1 MRPEDLIIV
10 ARPRREEET
19 VALGLALA
27 RRHYAGLF
35 GIWLGSFGLLALLLA
50 PLLLVES
57 TGLLYGLLLWWLAP
71 VCERF
76 LIFWLSRKAFAVELK
91 KRDLWRQARDILLPG
106 LLVQLTI
113 LRLSPAR
120 GVHIPLWILEN
131 CPWSDLRA
139 RTASLQRGT
148 ADLFH
153 LLFWKIEILVS
164 FGVLAILLLLLPTG
178 PAGIF
183 DLIHELMANGEISPG
198 MSLMLLLSW
207 PLAVLLLR
215 PFYVAVSFA
224 IYLNGRMLDEA
235 WDLRLGFR
243 ALAERL
249 QRFAVRSGLILL
261 GMACFVFTA
270 PSSARAESSQAQE
283 MKQILADPQ
292 VFGVAP
298 PVKPEKSSGCSGGG
312 SETLSGVFTALAI
325 LLVAALVGLLIWFLI
340 SSFLNR
346 GKSPALVLSQEE
358 KASFSGRLLPGE
370 EVLADHF
377 AAAQAAFAAGD
388 LRACLSWLYQGNI
401 AYLVKVHEVSIP
413 DSATEGDCLRLARPR
428 LDSGPMAYFDELS
441 RVWIRVAYA
450 HEVPPLEEV
459 QEQLEGFRRVWRL
472 SKGGL

>member
-27 RRHYAGLF
+27 RCHYAGLL
-35 GIWLGSFGLLALLLA
+35 GIWLGSFGLLALLLL
-50 PLLLVES
+50 PILVLERS
-57 TGLLYGLLLWWLAP
+57 GFLYTFLLWWLAP

-76 LIFWLSRKAFAVELK
+76 LVFWLSRKAFAVELK
-91 KRDLWRQARDILLPG
+91 KRDLWRQAKEIVLPG

-131 CPWSDLRA
+131 CSWSDLRA

-148 ADLFH
+148 ADIFT
-153 LLFWKIEILVS
+153 LLFLHIEGLVS
-164 FGVLAILLLLLPTG
+164 FGVLALLLNLLPTG
-178 PAGIF
+178 PAGIV
-183 DLIHELMANGEISPG
+183 DLIQELIANGELSPG

-224 IYLNGRMLDEA
+224 IYLNGRMIDEA

-249 QRFAVRSGLILL
+249 QRFAVRSSLILL
-261 GMACFVFTA
+261 GLACFVFTTPVEA
-270 PSSARAESSQAQE
+270 QAEGTQTEE
-283 MKQILADPQ
+283 MKKILADPN
-292 VFGVAP
+292 VFGIAP
-298 PVKPEKSSGCSGGG
+298 PVKQEKSSGCSGGESIAFG
-312 SETLSGVFTALAI
+312 GFLTALAI
-325 LLVAALVGLLIWFLI
+325 LMVVALVGLLLWFLI
-340 SSFLNR
+340 SSFLQRN
-346 GKSPALVLSQEE
+346 KSPDLVLESREGG
-358 KASFSGRLLPGE
+358 SFSGSILPGE
-370 EVLADHF
+370 EVLADHL
-377 AAAQAAFAAGD
+377 AAAEAALRAGD
-388 LRACLSWLYQGNI
+388 LRGCLSWLYQGNI

-428 LDSGPMAYFDELS
+428 LDSGPLNYFEDLS

-450 HEVPPLEEV
+450 HEIPAADEV
-459 QEQLEGFRRVWRL
+459 QKQLDGFRRVWRL
-472 SKGGL
+472 NKGAQ